1 MSVEPTTF
9 KALMG
14 RFASGVTTVTVVDDE
29 GDHGMTA
36 SAFTSVSLDPP
47 LVLVCVNRAARMHD
61 KIVKQGT
68 FAINLLDAAQESVS
82 NRFAGW
88 WEEGRSK
95 WADLD
100 LAPGPVSGAAW
111 VGGALANIDCR
122 LHAAHDGGD
131 HTIFVGE
138 VVAARLNDQQRDALR
153 PLVYFAGRYRQLS

>member
-1 MSVEPTTF
+1 MSVEPSTF

-14 RFASGVTTVTVVDDE
+14 RFASGVTAVTVVDDE

-47 LVLVCVNRAARMHD
+47 LVLVCVNRTARMHD

-68 FAINLLDAAQESVS
+68 FAINLLDSAQESVS

-100 LAPGPVSGAAW
+100 LTPGPVSGAAW
-111 VGGALANIDCR
+111 VGGALANMDCR

-131 HTIFVGE
+131 HSIFVGE
-138 VVAARLNDQQRDALR
+138 VVAARLNDQEREALR

>member
-47 LVLVCVNRAARMHD
+47 LVLVCVNRTARMHD
-61 KIVKQGT
+61 KVVKQGT

-111 VGGALANIDCR
+111 IGGALANIDCR
-122 LHAAHDGGD
+122 LYAAHDGGD

-138 VVAARLNDQQRDALR
+138 VVAARLNDQERDALR